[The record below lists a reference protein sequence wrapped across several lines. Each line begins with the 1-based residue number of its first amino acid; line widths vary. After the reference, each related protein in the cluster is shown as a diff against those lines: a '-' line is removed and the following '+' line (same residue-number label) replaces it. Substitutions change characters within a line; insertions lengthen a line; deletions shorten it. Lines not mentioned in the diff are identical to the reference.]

1 MADGSSRSENLR
13 EAVAGLDADVIGLQ
27 EVDRS
32 QPRSGLA
39 DQTAVVA
46 EALGARWFRFVP
58 AVDGTPGETWTPSS
72 ADDGA
77 TTTGPTYGVGLVSR
91 LPVLACHV
99 RRFGPAPLG
108 LPLYVPGNRGLTMV
122 PDEPRVALAA
132 VVESPRGPMTVI
144 TTHLSFVPGWNV
156 KQLRDLVGWA
166 ASMPGPRVLMG
177 DFNLPGAVPRV
188 VSRWHQV
195 LRGPTYPSW
204 GPRVQLD
211 HVLTDVPLPV
221 TGARVQKLTVS
232 DHCAA
237 VVDIA
242 DE

>member
-1 MADGSSRSENLR
+1 
-13 EAVAGLDADVIGLQ
+13 
-27 EVDRS
+27 
-32 QPRSGLA
+32 
-39 DQTAVVA
+39 
-46 EALGARWFRFVP
+46 
-58 AVDGTPGETWTPSS
+58 
-72 ADDGA
+72 
-77 TTTGPTYGVGLVSR
+77 
-91 LPVLACHV
+91 
-99 RRFGPAPLG
+99 
-108 LPLYVPGNRGLTMV
+108 
-122 PDEPRVALAA
+122 
-132 VVESPRGPMTVI
+132 MTVI

-156 KQLRDLVGWA
+156 QQLRDLVRWA

-211 HVLTDVPLPV
+211 HVLIDVPLPV
-221 TGARVQKLTVS
+221 TGARVQKLAVS

-237 VVDIA
+237 VIDIA